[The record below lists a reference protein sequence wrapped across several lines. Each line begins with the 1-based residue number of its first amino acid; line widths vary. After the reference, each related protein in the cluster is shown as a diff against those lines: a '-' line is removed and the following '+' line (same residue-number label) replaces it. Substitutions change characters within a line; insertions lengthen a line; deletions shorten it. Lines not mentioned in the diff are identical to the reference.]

1 MGRNIN
7 AVEKAEGESDAL
19 RSASGNLA
27 PANLPYKW
35 SENDCVEEDLVVMSG
50 VTCDDACAKCVC
62 EGVDANLAAS
72 AALASVHDGVAH
84 SDNCRRQI
92 NR

>member
-1 MGRNIN
+1 MGRDID

-35 SENDCVEEDLVVMSG
+35 SENDCVEEDLG
-50 VTCDDACAKCVC
+50 R
-62 EGVDANLAAS
+62 
-72 AALASVHDGVAH
+72 SVRGGT
-84 SDNCRRQI
+84 
-92 NR
+92 